1 MTVTAVTASTTPSIS
16 GISPSD
22 SGIPNSG
29 KAALTYVSLLED
41 LTEESGYALYTAAP
55 AEFIPAR
62 MVDLGRIEAAL
73 LTIRTADI
81 QRRLHRLFAKNAG
94 FIANR
99 LNDIAGA
106 EDTFEWYGIA
116 RRAARRAGDVYT
128 EAWVAGHTCHSCSCY
143 GQAVK
148 PSLTAARMAQSAQGN
163 RPNAPAVIGYL
174 AEAGAQARMGR
185 RRETLEAVHNAD
197 RMFSSLPEK
206 ETVEDGLHISEY
218 FLRWHQ
224 SNALTA
230 VGAATSAETF
240 RTRALEL
247 PFSRQD
253 RVGRILLHLDNAESL
268 MSSGELEYGC
278 RTIAELWD
286 DLPAEFR
293 TGQIPRR
300 ITHILDG
307 VGPAY
312 TASREIKA
320 VRELLSDQR

>member
-1 MTVTAVTASTTPSIS
+1 MTVTAVAASATQSIS
-16 GISPSD
+16 GISSGD
-22 SGIPNSG
+22 AGIPSSG
-29 KAALTYVSLLED
+29 KAAHTYVSLLED
-41 LTEESGYALYTAAP
+41 LTEESGYTLYTAAP

-73 LTIRTADI
+73 LNIRTADL

-99 LNDIAGA
+99 LNDVAGA

-128 EAWVAGHTCHSCSCY
+128 EAWIAGHTCHSCSCY

-148 PSLTAARMAQSAQGN
+148 PGLTAARMAQSANGN
-163 RPNAPAVIGYL
+163 HANAPAVIGYL
-174 AEAGAQARMGR
+174 AEAGAQARVGR

-206 ETVEDGLHISEY
+206 ETTEDGLHISEY

-230 VGAATSAETF
+230 VGAKLQADAF
-240 RTRALEL
+240 RARALEL

-253 RVGRILLHLDNAESL
+253 HVGRLLLHLDDAESAIKY
-268 MSSGELEYGC
+268 GEVEYGC
-278 RTIAELWD
+278 RTITELWD
-286 DLPAEFR
+286 GLPPEFR
-293 TGQIPRR
+293 VGQIPRR
-300 ITHILDG
+300 ISQIIDSAN
-307 VGPAY
+307 PAC
-312 TASREIKA
+312 TASREIRA
-320 VRELLSDQR
+320 VRELINDRR